1 MFLFLSLALL
11 LRLVAASDVKY
22 TVLIDAGSA
31 GTRVFVYSFNE
42 QHPLDSLAEVGSSK
56 KNIGE

>member
-1 MFLFLSLALL
+1 MFWFLSVALL

-31 GTRVFVYSFNE
+31 GTRVFVYSFN